1 MFTNVENPT
10 SYQKISVSEM
20 NTLLRCTR
28 KHDYAYRQGLR
39 PLAPPTY
46 VSAGSYLHKLIET
59 FLGKLVAGQPFDLE
73 ADSIAI
79 QAAMLE
85 ERGTTVTE
93 PDRLTT
99 NVVFQ
104 AWLDEIEAAGID
116 LQSYVVRVEDGSP
129 MLEREFLVDVGW
141 RSLDGEPVLL
151 HGVVDLVGQRDG
163 EWWINEH
170 KRTGRAWS
178 VSQLQFANQGPLY
191 LAALRTLF
199 PDQDFGGIQYN
210 FFYPKSA
217 EVKQIY
223 ITDEHMEV
231 AWQEAQAA
239 IHLRDTG
246 SITRQPHWG
255 CNDCWFRSVCSTEL
269 MGMDSS
275 LVRETQF
282 IVDEDKVS
290 RFASESEGE

>member
-1 MFTNVENPT
+1 MLTNVENPET
-10 SYQKISVSEM
+10 YSKISVSEL
-20 NTLLRCTR
+20 NTLLRCSK

-39 PLAPPTY
+39 PLETPSY
-46 VSAGSYLHKLIET
+46 LSAGSYLHKLMET
-59 FLGKLVAGQPFDLE
+59 FLSKLVAGQPFDLE
-73 ADSIAI
+73 TDSIAT
-79 QAAMLE
+79 QAAILE

-104 AWLDEIEAAGID
+104 AWLEEIEAAGID
-116 LQSYVVRVEDGSP
+116 LQSYIARLEDGSP

-141 RSLDGEPVLL
+141 RSLDDEPVLL

-163 EWWINEH
+163 EWWVNEH
-170 KRTGRAWS
+170 KRTSRAWS
-178 VSQLQFANQGPLY
+178 ISQLQFANQGPLY

-199 PDQDFGGIQYN
+199 PDQSFGGVQYN
-210 FFYPKSA
+210 FFYPKAA

-223 ITDEHMEV
+223 ISDEHMEV
-231 AWQEAQAA
+231 SWQEAQAA

-255 CNDCWFRSVCSTEL
+255 CQDCWFRTVCVAEL

-282 IVDEDKVS
+282 RVDETKAS
-290 RFASESEGE
+290 RFAGAEE